1 LALEIKLFSKIREIL
16 QRREVEEDI
25 ILEHK
30 LVDLFC
36 QVRKWEEKN
45 PIKLSTSFDERVFE
59 NIKNLEIV
67 NPNWKERIL
76 PYFLENK
83 PMQYGITVA
92 LASVLAV
99 VMISRSG
106 TSVPQSLSDSAG
118 VIIDNTSYLDKPSSV
133 EYADSYHKRVF
144 LEQMKQDP
152 KGIETLS
159 KLEAYYLST
168 GKQSVANEIRTFIE
182 EARR

>member
-1 LALEIKLFSKIREIL
+1 
-16 QRREVEEDI
+16 
-25 ILEHK
+25 
-30 LVDLFC
+30 
-36 QVRKWEEKN
+36 
-45 PIKLSTSFDERVFE
+45 
-59 NIKNLEIV
+59 
-67 NPNWKERIL
+67 
-76 PYFLENK
+76 
-83 PMQYGITVA
+83 
-92 LASVLAV
+92 
-99 VMISRSG
+99 
-106 TSVPQSLSDSAG
+106 
-118 VIIDNTSYLDKPSSV
+118 LDKPSSV

>member
-1 LALEIKLFSKIREIL
+1 LALEFKLFSKLKELI
-16 QRREVEEDI
+16 QRKELEEDI
-25 ILEHK
+25 VLEHK

-45 PIKLSTSFDERVFE
+45 PVRLSTSFDERVFE
-59 NIKNLEIV
+59 NIKNIEID

-76 PYFLENK
+76 PYFLENR
-83 PMQYGITVA
+83 PMQYGLTVA

-99 VMISRSG
+99 VMISRTGS
-106 TSVPQSLSDSAG
+106 TVPQSLSDSAG

-144 LEQMKQDP
+144 LEQIKEDP
-152 KGIETLS
+152 KGVDTLS

-168 GKQSVANEIRTFIE
+168 GKKSVANEIHNFIE